1 MSTPTSRPYLLD
13 GVNELIL
20 DNNWLN
26 LYPNKPSITLPND
39 GATGLDSSFTIET
52 SPYSGVNNHK
62 SSQYQISTSTDFSS
76 PVYNSGELTND
87 LVSHTL
93 PNGELNLNTN
103 FYIRARHKDVNNLW
117 SFWSDPI
124 QITTKQQNNAPSKP
138 SITSPNDGAT
148 SVDLSGFNIETTNF
162 SGQNNHQSSEYQI
175 FSDSSV
181 SNKVYDSGEL
191 TNDLTSHQ
199 VPSSAGLDSFS
210 TYYIRARHKDTNDLW
225 SSWSDINQITT
236 KANPPVTPNIIKP
249 NDGATSISVTP
260 QIETSLYSGDGNH
273 QSSEYQISTNTNFSS
288 PVYSSGEL
296 TNDLITHTVPNGTLS
311 KNVTYNVRA
320 RHKSDTGLWSGWSN
334 LNQFTTETID
344 APTVTNVR
352 DMTIT
357 APTVDYVKDLTVNA
371 PTVDSVNDP

>member
-103 FYIRARHKDVNNLW
+103 FYIRARHRDVNNLW

-138 SITSPNDGAT
+138 TGDFSNLDLNNIDPDNFTVETSP
-148 SVDLSGFNIETTNF
+148 F
-162 SGQNNHQSSEYQI
+162 SGQGTHKSSQYQI
-175 FSDSSV
+175 FSDSSA

-191 TNDLTSHQ
+191 TGDLTSHQ
-199 VPSSAGLDSFS
+199 IPSSAGLDSFS
-210 TYYIRARHKDTNDLW
+210 TYYLRFRHRDSNDIWSDW
-225 SSWSDINQITT
+225 SSLTQFSTQAD
-236 KANPPVTPNIIKP
+236 PPVTPNIIKP
-249 NDGATSISVTP
+249 NDGATSVLKTP
-260 QIETSLYSGDGNH
+260 QIETSLFSGDGNH
-273 QSSEYQISTNTNFSS
+273 ESSEYQISTNTNFSS

-296 TNDLITHTVPNGTLS
+296 TGDLITHTVPNNTLS
-311 KNVTYNVRA
+311 ENVTYNVRA

-344 APTVTNVR
+344 APTVTDVR
-352 DMTIT
+352 DIEIA

-371 PTVDSVNDP
+371 PTVDSVNNP